1 MRDLPARRLATT
13 SLCATLVLGMAVP
26 TAVASD
32 HGSSRDVIQVTESH
46 PPTTPVPGADALLT
60 QVQRVAGADGTVA
73 PVTGLLNAVLAADN
87 GRLSADKA
95 AGFNKAVKDA
105 IAKMGGATPTASATS
120 APGDVLGALQ
130 KSVDRL
136 ISVSTAGQSG
146 DVLPAARDVL
156 GSLVRVVL
164 AGLIVGGLPHHPG
177 MPVLPSL
184 PPMPSM
190 PAAPSLRPM
199 PVPSTAVT
207 APSTPTTSPSRPM
220 V

>member
-13 SLCATLVLGMAVP
+13 SLCATLVLGMAGP

-46 PPTTPVPGADALLT
+46 PPTSPVPGADAFLT

-73 PVTGLLNAVLAADN
+73 PVTDLLNAVLAADN

-95 AGFNKAVKDA
+95 AGLGKAVKDA
-105 IAKMGGATPTASATS
+105 IAKMGGATSTASATS

-130 KSVDRL
+130 KSVDKL

-184 PPMPSM
+184 PPMPTM
-190 PAAPSLRPM
+190 PATPSLRPM
-199 PVPSTAVT
+199 PVPSPAVT
-207 APSTPTTSPSRPM
+207 APSTATTSASRPM
-220 V
+220 G